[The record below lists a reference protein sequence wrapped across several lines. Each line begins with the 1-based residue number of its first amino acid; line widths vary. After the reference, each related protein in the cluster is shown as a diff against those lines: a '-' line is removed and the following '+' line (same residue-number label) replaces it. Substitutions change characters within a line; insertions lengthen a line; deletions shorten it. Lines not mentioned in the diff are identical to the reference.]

1 MSTARTVAK
10 NTTAL
15 LAAEVISKAAGVVYF
30 TVLARYIDVK
40 GVGKISTAQALVYTL
55 IVIVSLGFDQLLTR
69 DIAAVKTRAAS
80 YGTNVAFIKLALALI
95 YLVVLYPVTHLLGY
109 SPEVVLLVYL
119 YAANALLGSFTEIA
133 ASIFRAFEKM
143 EYTVVIRLCRDVT
156 NIVLSLLAIYL
167 RSSLAAIVGISVFAS
182 FCQLLSAA
190 WLLRRRFDLRPARVD
205 LGLCRKLLP
214 ACLPFAVVALYP
226 LAQTRLNTLVLSATG
241 SDIDVGRFAAASM
254 VVATLMLI
262 PGTFMQAT
270 FPVFARFSGQAAGS
284 LRIAYQKSFTYL
296 LLLGLA
302 VSVGVF
308 LTADRILPLLLG
320 ASFVTAVAALK
331 VLAWIPAFGFVGYC
345 NGNFLCAT
353 GRERLFM
360 YTEGGFTVFYA
371 VLAISLTSRFGYMG
385 ASYAMLLPTVFGF
398 GFYTVLCHRLIGL
411 KLPWKLLVAAMPA
424 ALLMAIS
431 VEASLQA
438 GVNLLVVVVV
448 IAPAVY
454 GASLYLL
461 RAIRRDDIALFKQV
475 LRLA

>member
-30 TVLARYIDVK
+30 AVLARYIKVE
-40 GVGKISTAQALVYTL
+40 GVGKISTAQALVYIL

-80 YGTNVAFIKLALALI
+80 YGTNVAFIKLGLSLI
-95 YLVVLYPVTHLLGY
+95 YLALLYPVTHLLGY

-143 EYTVVIRLCRDVT
+143 EYIVVIRLGRDAT

-167 RSSLAAIVGISVFAS
+167 RFSLAAIVGISVFAS
-182 FCQLLSAA
+182 FCQILLAG
-190 WLLRRRFDLRPARVD
+190 WLLRRQFHLRPARI
-205 LGLCRKLLP
+205 GFGICRKLLL

-226 LAQTRLNTLVLSATG
+226 LAQTRLNILVLSATG
-241 SDIDVGRFAAASM
+241 NNVDVGRFAAASM
-254 VVATLMLI
+254 VIATLMLL
-262 PGTFMQAT
+262 PSVFVQAT
-270 FPVFARFSGQAAGS
+270 FPVFARFSAHSSES
-284 LRIAYQKSFTYL
+284 LRLAYQKSFAYL
-296 LLLGLA
+296 LLLGIA

-320 ASFVTAVAALK
+320 DSFVTAASVLK
-331 VLAWIPAFGFVGYC
+331 VLAWLPAVGFVGYC

-371 VLAISLTSRFGYMG
+371 VLAVSLTSRFGYMG
-385 ASYAMLLPTVFGF
+385 ASYAMLIPTVVGF
-398 GFYTVLCHRLIGL
+398 GFYTVLCHNLTGL
-411 KLPWKLLVAAMPA
+411 KLPWKLMAAAVLA
-424 ALLMAIS
+424 ALVMA
-431 VEASLQA
+431 VFVQTSLQA
-438 GVNLLVVVVV
+438 GVNLLVVVVL
-448 IAPAVY
+448 IAPAIY

-461 RAIRRDDIALFKQV
+461 RAITREDVALFKQA

>member
-15 LAAEVISKAAGVVYF
+15 LVAEAISKATGVVYF
-30 TVLARYIDVK
+30 AVLARYIEVE
-40 GVGKISTAQALVYTL
+40 GVGRISTAQALVYTL

-69 DIAAVKTRAAS
+69 DIASVKTRAAS
-80 YGTNVAFIKLALALI
+80 YGTNVACIKLALAVI
-95 YLVVLYPVTHLLGY
+95 YLFLLYPVTQLLGY

-119 YAANALLGSFTEIA
+119 YAANALLASFTEIA

-143 EYTVVIRLCRDVT
+143 EYTVVIRLCREVT
-156 NIVLSLLAIYL
+156 NVVLSLLAIYL
-167 RSSLAAIVGISVFAS
+167 RYSLAAIVGISVFAS

-190 WLLRRRFDLRPARVD
+190 WLLRRRFDLRAARVN
-205 LGLCRKLLP
+205 LELCRKLLL
-214 ACLPFAVVALYP
+214 ACLPFAVIALYP

-241 SDIDVGRFAAASM
+241 SELDVGRFAAASM
-254 VVATLMLI
+254 VIATLMLLA
-262 PGTFMQAT
+262 GTFMQAT

-371 VLAISLTSRFGYMG
+371 VLAVTLTSRFSYMG
-385 ASYAMLLPTVFGF
+385 ASYAMIIPTVLGF
-398 GFYTVLCHRLIGL
+398 GFYTVLCHRLTGL
-411 KLPWKLLVAAMPA
+411 KLPWRLLVAAVLA

-431 VEASLQA
+431 VQASLRA
-438 GVNLLVVVVV
+438 GVNLLLVVVV

-461 RAIRRDDIALFKQV
+461 KAIRRDDIALFKQV